1 MTQKIDP
8 NYARSNN
15 VVFEDGE
22 WWYVSPATTG
32 FKYRERL
39 ANHAKKNTTRMFVN
53 GKYIPKSH
61 PLHKP
66 GRYKSLDA
74 AWSHEKIDSVP
85 SGEVYAIV
93 NQAWPEWVKIGCA
106 NIAEDRLNGY
116 QTSSPYRDY
125 KIVCTLESKNRRK
138 AETLMHRTL
147 EQYADERRNEWFKI
161 DIDKVKEMFYHFD
174 DNNIDQ

>member
-53 GKYIPKSH
+53 GKVH
-61 PLHKP
+61 
-66 GRYKSLDA
+66 
-74 AWSHEKIDSVP
+74 
-85 SGEVYAIV
+85 
-93 NQAWPEWVKIGCA
+93 
-106 NIAEDRLNGY
+106 
-116 QTSSPYRDY
+116 
-125 KIVCTLESKNRRK
+125 SKV
-138 AETLMHRTL
+138 APF
-147 EQYADERRNEWFKI
+147 A
-161 DIDKVKEMFYHFD
+161 
-174 DNNIDQ
+174 